1 MNWDGIQI
9 LDLAVALVMVLSLAL
24 GLWRGLLREVLSLL
38 GWVLAFYLAQAH
50 AVTVGEWLPLDG
62 VNPGVRLASAFVL
75 VMLLVLMGVAIVL
88 WLVKAVITVVGLGWV
103 DRGLGGLFGIL
114 RALVLLLAA
123 TAALSMTPVQN
134 GPWWQDSYSGP
145 VLSRFLDWA

>member
-1 MNWDGIQI
+1 M
-9 LDLAVALVMVLSLAL
+9 
-24 GLWRGLLREVLSLL
+24 
-38 GWVLAFYLAQAH
+38 
-50 AVTVGEWLPLDG
+50 GEWLPLDG

-145 VLSRFLDWA
+145 VLSRFLDWAKPLLPAEFGKYLT